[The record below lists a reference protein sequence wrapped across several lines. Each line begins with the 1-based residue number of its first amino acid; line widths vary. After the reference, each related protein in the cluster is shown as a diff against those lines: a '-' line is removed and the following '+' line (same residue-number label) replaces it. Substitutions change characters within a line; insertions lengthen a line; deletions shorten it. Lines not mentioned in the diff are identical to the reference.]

1 MSTGDILLGGNP
13 AMNKH
18 PVQGG
23 VAILL
28 GMLPANETEIS
39 SDRFGLW
46 LMCAFTWY
54 FTMLICKRLMTE
66 AHYRASFSHGLARF
80 ASFQFFYL
88 QFKQSFAGFLAG
100 VYIDSNIRRF
110 RASVVRS
117 LEPRAITWAPSI
129 FSNYDSNTT
138 TRTPRKRKLTEFL
151 VVSTRSDA

>member
-80 ASFQFFYL
+80 SSFQFFCL
-88 QFKQSFAGFLAG
+88 QFKKSFAGFLAG
-100 VYIDSNIRRF
+100 VYIDSNARRF
-110 RASVVRS
+110 RVSVLSS
-117 LEPRAITWAPSI
+117 LEWRRAITWTPPI
-129 FSNYDSNTT
+129 FSNYDSNANTYS
-138 TRTPRKRKLTEFL
+138 RKWKLTEFL
-151 VVSTRSDA
+151 MVSTRSDA